1 MYLRI
6 ILDYDKLQFYY
17 SNNGNDWNKIGP
29 VLDSSKLSDEYGRC
43 EQFTGAFIGICAKD
57 LDRQK
62 SFADFE
68 YFEYKET

>member
-1 MYLRI
+1 LRI

-29 VLDSSKLSDEYGRC
+29 VLDSSKLLDEYGRC
-43 EQFTGAFIGICAKD
+43 EQFTGAFMGICAQD